1 MMVPSTPSP
10 KRKRGQD
17 VPVTPLKF
25 SFELGHIDRAA
36 NECSD
41 SPRTCVTHKF
51 RGLALAGDHD
61 NDDEGDGSYDVDALG
76 VKRQKSDQA
85 MPDAP
90 ALADMS
96 ATSSI
101 RCARDSE
108 PQQACGETETTR
120 TKEPEP
126 QAGQAAQMEPTS
138 TVVRNLWEKT
148 PALPIIGNQSKPPQR
163 RRSGTPPLKMK
174 TSPTHDRTMQD
185 DVTPV
190 VDPVRAAL
198 TWHEDEIT
206 IYDPTDA
213 DDDGTGIN
221 GIGFKPTPALAQARV
236 LKRRQQLAEYRRRE
250 ESEARARRSER
261 RRNGTPTPSARITK
275 RKSPTRRVRF
285 VDAESHKIAVT
296 IV

>member
-1 MMVPSTPSP
+1 MMAPSTPSP

-17 VPVTPLKF
+17 GPVTPIKF
-25 SFELGHIDRAA
+25 SFELGHISEAA
-36 NECSD
+36 SECSA

-51 RGLALAGDHD
+51 RGLALAGDYD
-61 NDDEGDGSYDVDALG
+61 NDDDDRSHDVAALG
-76 VKRQKSDQA
+76 VKRQKSDQV
-85 MPDAP
+85 MPDVP
-90 ALADMS
+90 AS
-96 ATSSI
+96 AGVPATNSSPLS
-101 RCARDSE
+101 RPSE
-108 PQQACGETETTR
+108 PQEPCGKREPAQTR
-120 TKEPEP
+120 EPEP
-126 QAGQAAQMEPTS
+126 EAGPASQMEPTN
-138 TVVRNLWEKT
+138 TGVVNLWKNT

-163 RRSGTPPLKMK
+163 KRSGTPPLKMK
-174 TSPTHDRTMQD
+174 TSPPHDSTMQD
-185 DVTPV
+185 EVAPV
-190 VDPVRAAL
+190 ADPVRAAL

-285 VDAESHKIAVT
+285 VDTESHKIAVT